1 MAGFFLTVST
11 GWAQEEELPPMPGM
25 ENFSEAPF
33 ELEEPV
39 EAEVPEVRHDPKIQR
54 PLEVEDMIYPR
65 SDELPQP
72 AAPTGDPSQLQVPI
86 APPTPSLPE
95 PTVTRTH
102 VTDPE
107 RRGLH
112 DAPGTAGAVGVG
124 INPPHFPD
132 PAVDPRLPKDA
143 ENPS

>member
-1 MAGFFLTVST
+1 
-11 GWAQEEELPPMPGM
+11 MPG
-25 ENFSEAPF
+25 EEA
-33 ELEEPV
+33 LVKEPV
-39 EAEVPEVRHDPKIQR
+39 EAEEPEIRHDPKIQR

-72 AAPTGDPSQLQVPI
+72 EVSEEDPSQLQVPT
-86 APPTPSLPE
+86 ATPTPPLPE

-112 DAPGTAGAVGVG
+112 DAPGTAGAIGVG

-143 ENPS
+143 ENTP